1 MAPRTLTNCLQV
13 VIPGSYS
20 SAVADERDSTVEE
33 FIDESIREAESGDE
47 VRVFDE
53 DMLRSPVTI
62 LEPRMPVVVEP
73 QVPVIE
79 AIALMQKERIGCV
92 LVVRSKKLKGI
103 FTERDV
109 LTQVVGKGLDPAKTP
124 VRKLMTSNPESLRPT
139 DSIAYA
145 LNKMSLGDYRHIPLV
160 NSARE
165 PVGVVSVK
173 DIVTYLVRF
182 FPKSVMNLPTMPRQN
197 YTREREGP

>member
-1 MAPRTLTNCLQV
+1 M
-13 VIPGSYS
+13 
-20 SAVADERDSTVEE
+20 ADERDSTVEE

-53 DMLRSPVTI
+53 DMLRNPVTV
-62 LEPRMPVVVEP
+62 LEPRLPVVVEP

-92 LVVRSKKLKGI
+92 LVARSKKLKGI

-165 PVGVVSVK
+165 PVGIVSVK

-182 FPKSVMNLPTMPRQN
+182 FPKSIMNLPTMPRQN